1 MVKEIFVV
9 SLLAFGYAFLVRK
22 SIVLAKVHFENK
34 VLQYVALAIALTAGL
49 MLAYAFFWAKTP
61 PVRPKSVL
69 IIIAENMEIPVFL
82 FLPSSLAFV
91 CAFLLRKQ
99 ERRVREDWVEIVA
112 VLAAIFSPIGLVISG
127 CGLAGACF

>member
-22 SIVLAKVHFENK
+22 SIVFAKVHFENK

-49 MLAYAFFWAKTP
+49 MLVYALFWAKTP
-61 PVRPKSVL
+61 PARPKSVL
-69 IIIAENMEIPVFL
+69 IMIAENMEIPVFL
-82 FLPSSLAFV
+82 FLPSSLALV

-99 ERRVREDWVEIVA
+99 ERRVREDWVGIVT

-127 CGLAGACF
+127 CALAGACF